1 MTLKR
6 ILGAEMLLV
15 GLLSLAFC
23 VLGAIYGA
31 RMIER
36 VGRGLD
42 GSLSLASQSLDTAVE
57 SLLLAK
63 MTLGEVNDGLETV
76 ETTLVD
82 VSQAMSQTRP
92 LLADLGQVV
101 SHDVPNGIEASQA
114 AMSEMAQVAAAV
126 DQTLATL
133 SDLRIEESI
142 LGAPIRFELNLGYS
156 TEVPFEESVNR
167 VGSSLEGIPSQL
179 RGLAVHVDTA
189 DGNLHMI
196 SQDLLAVSS
205 DLDAISGRAAE
216 VAPLLDRYARIVTEA
231 NDLVQQARAG
241 LSRRLLRAKLA
252 VTMAMVWLS
261 LMQVAPLYLGWELA
275 SGRRGARRLPSH

>member
-36 VGRGLD
+36 VGSGLD

-101 SHDVPNGIEASQA
+101 SQDVPNGIEASQA
-114 AMSEMAQVAAAV
+114 AMSEMAQGAAAV

-133 SDLRIEESI
+133 SDLRIEQSI
-142 LGAPIRFELNLGYS
+142 LGVPLRFELNLGYS

-205 DLDAISGRAAE
+205 DLDAIGGRAAE

-275 SGRRGARRLPSH
+275 SGRRGAR